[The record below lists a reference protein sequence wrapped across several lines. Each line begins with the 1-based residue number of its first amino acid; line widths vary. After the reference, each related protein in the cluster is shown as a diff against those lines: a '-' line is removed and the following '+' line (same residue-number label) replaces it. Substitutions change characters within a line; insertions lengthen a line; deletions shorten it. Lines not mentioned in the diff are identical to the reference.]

1 MFLLSCSP
9 RRVAPPTQ
17 AQREPRLNRFADRM
31 GTGIRK
37 SFASPMARKSFAVD
51 KQERATASAL
61 RHQTSNLDHSVEDAM
76 RARVRR
82 VLEDI
87 GGEPD
92 RLAQFH
98 FAAALRALCDDDCRD
113 DLSAFADEF
122 AREEGPVSRTG
133 RHASRTLLLLSRMR
147 ICACACACLSR
158 APTLTLRSPC
168 QHITGGAPAVRLPL
182 HAVWRW
188 QPPPEKARQRW
199 QHAARRAAESKAK
212 DIATAARLERARK
225 QRLGRKSFFAR
236 ESFGDD
242 DDVGSTASLH
252 HSHLSVDEVAGY
264 FKRFE
269 PWAEQRKLLREYG
282 IDVGAT
288 RLQLDDPEHGA
299 TDRVVL
305 AAVSAV
311 AAALE
316 PYRAPQA

>member
-1 MFLLSCSP
+1 
-9 RRVAPPTQ
+9 
-17 AQREPRLNRFADRM
+17 
-31 GTGIRK
+31 
-37 SFASPMARKSFAVD
+37 
-51 KQERATASAL
+51 
-61 RHQTSNLDHSVEDAM
+61 
-76 RARVRR
+76 
-82 VLEDI
+82 
-87 GGEPD
+87 
-92 RLAQFH
+92 
-98 FAAALRALCDDDCRD
+98 
-113 DLSAFADEF
+113 
-122 AREEGPVSRTG
+122 
-133 RHASRTLLLLSRMR
+133 
-147 ICACACACLSR
+147 
-158 APTLTLRSPC
+158 
-168 QHITGGAPAVRLPL
+168 
-182 HAVWRW
+182 VWRW
-188 QPPPEKARQRW
+188 QPPPEKVRQRW

-316 PYRAPQA
+316 PWYRAPQA